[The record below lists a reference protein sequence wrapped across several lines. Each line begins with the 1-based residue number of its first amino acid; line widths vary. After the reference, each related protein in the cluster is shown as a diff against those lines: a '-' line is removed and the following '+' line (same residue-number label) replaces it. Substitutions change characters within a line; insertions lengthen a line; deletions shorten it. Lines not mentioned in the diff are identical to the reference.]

1 MPDGAGRF
9 GQDFSG
15 PVLLR
20 GSHHRTSLTSTGLSP
35 SVGRLSSPLRLR
47 LDWLMWA
54 LQPPA
59 AVAAGF
65 GLFRVRSPLLAESLY
80 CFLFLGVLR
89 CFSSPRWPSRKNIC
103 PKADGFPHS
112 DTCGSGLWCSSPQ
125 LFAALHVLHR
135 LVMPRHPPYALF
147 CFHLYDLHHPS
158 AGKSQRAAMSV
169 SLWCYLFKN
178 NLDLN
183 LSYLSAITT
192 SKNTCRART
201 CLFVGGYQRC
211 NRTASTHQPG
221 TTYTI
226 H

>member
-1 MPDGAGRF
+1 MFTIGHNQYLALPDGAGRF
-9 GQDFSG
+9 RQDFSG

-89 CFSSPRWPSRKNIC
+89 CFSSPRWLPKRISARKQM
-103 PKADGFPHS
+103 GFPIRIPADLGFGAAPRSFSQLYTSFIAWLCLGIHHTPFS
-112 DTCGSGLWCSSPQ
+112 AFTYMTCTT
-125 LFAALHVLHR
+125 
-135 LVMPRHPPYALF
+135 PR
-147 CFHLYDLHHPS
+147 
-158 AGKSQRAAMSV
+158 RA
-169 SLWCYLFKN
+169 SLEK
-178 NLDLN
+178 
-183 LSYLSAITT
+183 
-192 SKNTCRART
+192 
-201 CLFVGGYQRC
+201 Q
-211 NRTASTHQPG
+211 
-221 TTYTI
+221 
-226 H
+226 